1 MSVHYVPEIL
11 RALLNVN
18 SLNCCKLIKEILLFK
33 VFLETRKLRPR
44 EVTQFITGG
53 AGFRVSS
60 LTLILELWA
69 AVLWCFIECSFSLLG
84 WTACFQLLLF
94 FDSGTNWR
102 VEVAACIHCFLLYFR
117 IWGNSVTIL
126 KFEVLLRQHS
136 SWF

>member
-18 SLNCCKLIKEILLFK
+18 SLNCFKLIKEILLFK

-44 EVTQFITGG
+44 EVTQFITGR

-60 LTLILELWA
+60 LTWVLELWA
-69 AVLWCFIECSFSLLG
+69 AVLWCFIEYSFSSLG

-94 FDSGTNWR
+94 FDSVTYWR
-102 VEVAACIHCFLLYFR
+102 VEVAACIYCFLFYFR

-126 KFEVLLRQHS
+126 KFEILLLQHS